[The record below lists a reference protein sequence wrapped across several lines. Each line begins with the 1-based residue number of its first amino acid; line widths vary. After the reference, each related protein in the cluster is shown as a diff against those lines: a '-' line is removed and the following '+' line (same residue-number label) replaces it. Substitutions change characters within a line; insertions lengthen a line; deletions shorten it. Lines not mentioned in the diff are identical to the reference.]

1 MLQIATGKL
10 FSLPVGRENLLRG
23 MLYTNASL
31 EREIVVETA
40 AGKLVPSSR
49 SSIQPTVVV
58 YELQE
63 RIEAEENGPGVL
75 VSCGAEPYLSDF
87 AVVASF
93 ALNCVCSPDIDLAR
107 RLTSG
112 KKGLATRASPHQFVS
127 RFFEPE
133 LWCKPEE
140 VAFLQEFVGQLIGLP
155 RQTYLGVMRAIR
167 TYINGMH
174 RIADDLELAYTLLV
188 ASVESLAQDFDGHES
203 DWASYDQRKRQAV
216 DQALTGADEA
226 VGQRVRDALIKVE
239 HTALARRFREFAIA
253 YTPPE
258 YFRDV
263 TLVPGQALPST
274 DMAEALTMA
283 YQARSKYVHQL
294 MRLPSVVV
302 LGHGYAETVLHERKA
317 YLTLQGLSRLMRNVI
332 IKFVASQP
340 SLDREP
346 YPRYS
351 LERTNIIQLR
361 MAPQYWVGN
370 AEGDLLSAGRSK
382 LEGFLEQLV
391 PCQLGEEGAVLTDL
405 RPVLSAVAHVVLG
418 AKRDPRLPY
427 LALYTLFNMVVPV
440 EQGAPVSEGMEKL
453 INQDLSQPSPE
464 ALLVHTVAGK
474 VPGWT
479 LEVHDQT
486 IKTYLKRRGS
496 PSGIRFPRFYEAAV
510 SLDLAE
516 RYRMADDMVNC
527 RRLVALAVGSHP
539 GHQRLLELEA
549 GIDPGTPIH
558 GVDVLLPRSDPGTD
572 D

>member
-10 FSLPVGRENLLRG
+10 FSRPVGWENLLRG
-23 MLYTNASL
+23 MLYTNANL
-31 EREIVVETA
+31 DPELVVETA
-40 AGKLVPSSR
+40 AGKLIPSSR

-58 YELQE
+58 YEMQE
-63 RIEAEENGPGVL
+63 RMEEEEKAPGVL
-75 VSCGAEPYLSDF
+75 VSCTAEPYLSDF
-87 AVVASF
+87 AVVTSF

-112 KKGLATRASPHQFVS
+112 KKGLATHASPHQFVS

-140 VAFLQEFVGQLIGLP
+140 VAFLEAFAGQLIGLP

-203 DWASYDQRKRQAV
+203 DWASYDERKRQAV

-226 VGQRVRDALIKVE
+226 VAQRVRDALLTVE

-253 YTPPE
+253 HTPPK
-258 YFRDV
+258 YFRDAS
-263 TLVPGQALPST
+263 LAPGQALSST
-274 DMAEALTMA
+274 DITEALTMA

-294 MRLPSVVV
+294 MRLPTVVV
-302 LGHGYAETVLHERKA
+302 LGHGYGETVLHERKA

-332 IKFVASQP
+332 IEFVARQP

-346 YPRYS
+346 YPGYY

-370 AEGDLLSAGRSK
+370 VGEDLLCAGRSK

-391 PCQLGEEGAVLTDL
+391 PCQLGEDGAVLTDL
-405 RPVLSAVAHVVLG
+405 RPVLNAVADAVLG
-418 AKRDPRLPY
+418 AKRDQRLPY
-427 LALYTLFNMVVPV
+427 LALHALFNMVVPV
-440 EQGAPVSEGMEKL
+440 EQKAPVSEGVEKL
-453 INQDLSQPSPE
+453 IQQDLSQPSPE

-486 IKTYLKRRGS
+486 IKSYFKRRGS
-496 PSGIRFPRFYEAAV
+496 PSGLRFPRFYEAAV
-510 SLDLAE
+510 TLDLAE
-516 RYRMADDMVNC
+516 RYRIEGDMLNC
-527 RRLVALAVGSHP
+527 RRLVALAVESHP
-539 GHQRLLELEA
+539 GHQLLVELEA
-549 GIDPGTPIH
+549 SIDLDTPIR
-558 GVDVLLPRSDPGTD
+558 GADVLLPSSEPESDA
-572 D
+572 

>member
-10 FSLPVGRENLLRG
+10 FSRPVGWENLLRG
-23 MLYTNASL
+23 MLYTNANIEPEL
-31 EREIVVETA
+31 VVETA
-40 AGKLVPSSR
+40 AGKLIPSSR
-49 SSIQPTVVV
+49 SSIQPTVLV
-58 YELQE
+58 YEMQE
-63 RIEAEENGPGVL
+63 RMEAEEKAPGVL
-75 VSCGAEPYLSDF
+75 VSCTAEPYLSDF
-87 AVVASF
+87 AVVTSF

-112 KKGLATRASPHQFVS
+112 KKGLATHASPHQFVS

-133 LWCKPEE
+133 LWCNPEE
-140 VAFLQEFVGQLIGLP
+140 VAFLQAFVGQLIGLP

-203 DWASYDQRKRQAV
+203 DWASYDERKRQAV
-216 DQALTGADEA
+216 DEALTGADETVA
-226 VGQRVRDALIKVE
+226 QRVRDALLTEE
-239 HTALARRFREFAIA
+239 HTALARRFREFVIA
-253 YTPPE
+253 HTPPE
-258 YFRDV
+258 YFRDAS
-263 TLVPGQALPST
+263 LVPGEALAST
-274 DMAEALTMA
+274 DITESLVMA

-294 MRLPSVVV
+294 MRLPAVVV
-302 LGHGYAETVLHERKA
+302 LGHGYGETVLHERKA

-332 IKFVASQP
+332 IEFVASQP

-346 YPRYS
+346 YPRYY

-370 AEGDLLSAGRSK
+370 VEGDLLSAGRSK

-391 PCQLGEEGAVLTDL
+391 PCQLGEDGSVLTDL
-405 RPVLSAVAHVVLG
+405 RPILSAVADVVLG

-440 EQGAPVSEGMEKL
+440 EQRAPIPEGIEKL
-453 INQDLSQPSPE
+453 IQQDLSQPSPE

-486 IKTYLKRRGS
+486 IESYFKRRS
-496 PSGIRFPRFYEAAV
+496 RPSGLRFPRFYEAAV
-510 SLDLAE
+510 TLDLAE
-516 RYRMADDMVNC
+516 RYRLEGDILNC
-527 RRLVALAVGSHP
+527 RRLVALAVESHP
-539 GHQRLLELEA
+539 GHQRLVELEA
-549 GIDPGTPIH
+549 SIDLDIPIR
-558 GVDVLLPRSDPGTD
+558 GADVLLPRSEPGTD

>member
-10 FSLPVGRENLLRG
+10 FSLPIGWENLLRG
-23 MLYTNASL
+23 MLYTNANL
-31 EREIVVETA
+31 ESEVVVETA
-40 AGKLVPSSR
+40 AGKLIPSSR

-58 YELQE
+58 YEMQE
-63 RIEAEENGPGVL
+63 RMEAEEKAPGVL
-75 VSCGAEPYLSDF
+75 VSCTAEPYLSDF
-87 AVVASF
+87 AVVTSF
-93 ALNCVCSPDIDLAR
+93 ALNCVCSPDIDQAR
-107 RLTSG
+107 RLTTG
-112 KKGLATRASPHQFVS
+112 KKGLATHASPHQFVS

-155 RQTYLGVMRAIR
+155 RQIYLGVMRAIR

-203 DWASYDQRKRQAV
+203 DWASYDERKRQAV
-216 DQALTGADEA
+216 DEALTGADEA
-226 VGQRVRDALIKVE
+226 VAQRVRDALIRVE
-239 HTALARRFREFAIA
+239 HMALARRFREFAIA
-253 YTPPE
+253 HTPPE

-263 TLVPGQALPST
+263 SLIPDQTLSST
-274 DMAEALTMA
+274 DIAEALTMA

-294 MRLPSVVV
+294 RRLPTVVV
-302 LGHGYAETVLHERKA
+302 LGHGYGETVLHERKA

-340 SLDREP
+340 SLEREP
-346 YPRYS
+346 YPGYS

-370 AEGDLLSAGRSK
+370 VEGDLLSVGRSK

-405 RPVLSAVAHVVLG
+405 RPVLSAVADVVLA

-427 LALYTLFNMVVPV
+427 LALYTLFNMVVPA
-440 EQGAPVSEGMEKL
+440 EQKAAVSERIEKL
-453 INQDLSQPSPE
+453 IHQDLSQPSSE

-479 LEVHDQT
+479 LEVHDKT
-486 IKTYLKRRGS
+486 IESYLKRRGS
-496 PSGIRFPRFYEAAV
+496 PSGLRFPRFYEAAV

-527 RRLVALAVGSHP
+527 RRLVALAVESHP

-549 GIDPGTPIH
+549 SIDPDTPIH
-558 GVDVLLPRSDPGTD
+558 GSDVLLHRSEPGTND
-572 D
+572 

>member
-10 FSLPVGRENLLRG
+10 FSRPVGWENLLRG
-23 MLYTNASL
+23 TLYTNANIEPEL
-31 EREIVVETA
+31 VVETA
-40 AGKLVPSSR
+40 AGKLIPSSR
-49 SSIQPTVVV
+49 SSIQPTVLV
-58 YELQE
+58 YEMQE
-63 RIEAEENGPGVL
+63 RMEAEEKAPGVL
-75 VSCGAEPYLSDF
+75 VSCTAEPYLSDF
-87 AVVASF
+87 AAVTSF

-112 KKGLATRASPHQFVS
+112 KKGLATHASPHQFVS

-140 VAFLQEFVGQLIGLP
+140 VAFLQAFVGQLIGLP
-155 RQTYLGVMRAIR
+155 RQTYLGVMRTIR

-203 DWASYDQRKRQAV
+203 DWASYDERKRQAV
-216 DQALTGADEA
+216 DEALTGADETVA
-226 VGQRVRDALIKVE
+226 QRVRDALLTVE
-239 HTALARRFREFAIA
+239 HTALARRFREFVIA
-253 YTPPE
+253 NTSPE
-258 YFRDV
+258 YFRDAS
-263 TLVPGQALPST
+263 LVPGQALSST
-274 DMAEALTMA
+274 DITESLVMA

-294 MRLPSVVV
+294 MRLPAVVV
-302 LGHGYAETVLHERKA
+302 LGHGYGETVLHERRA

-332 IKFVASQP
+332 IEFVASQP

-346 YPRYS
+346 YPRYY

-370 AEGDLLSAGRSK
+370 VEGDLLSAGPSK

-405 RPVLSAVAHVVLG
+405 RPVFSAAADVVLG
-418 AKRDPRLPY
+418 AKREPRLPY

-440 EQGAPVSEGMEKL
+440 EQRAPIPEGIEKL
-453 INQDLSQPSPE
+453 IQQDLLQPSPE

-486 IKTYLKRRGS
+486 IESYFKRRGR
-496 PSGIRFPRFYEAAV
+496 PSGLRFPRFYEAAV
-510 SLDLAE
+510 TLDLAE
-516 RYRMADDMVNC
+516 RYRLEGDILNC
-527 RRLVALAVGSHP
+527 RRLVALAVESHP
-539 GHQRLLELEA
+539 GHQRLVELEA
-549 GIDPGTPIH
+549 SINLNTPIR
-558 GVDVLLPRSDPGTD
+558 GADVLLPRSEPGTD